1 MGDERENGGWRR
13 RRETIDDWVE
23 REDVECGMG
32 RGECRVEEEE
42 EDEGKSTKRN
52 ETNL

>member
-1 MGDERENGGWRR
+1 MGEEGENRR
-13 RRETIDDWVE
+13 LGRRETIDDWVE
-23 REDVECGMG
+23 REDVECGVG
-32 RGECRVEEEE
+32 RGECRVEEE